1 MFFFPPTATDS
12 YKTNHDNMMPEGTQ
26 QVYSN
31 FTCRSDKYAKTMP
44 DFDHKTVW
52 FGLQGLLQERMVEGW
67 QQNFFDRD
75 LDWVLAKLRR
85 RFNSSSGYGSNSIVE
100 RFANLHKLGYLPLR
114 IKALPEGARVN
125 IKVPPMTFTNT
136 HDEFS
141 WLTNYEETI
150 ISTELWMPGT
160 SATTSFE
167 FKRLLTKYAKKTG
180 SPMEFVTWQ
189 GHDFSMRGMPGF
201 EAAAKSG
208 AGHLLSFNGSD
219 TLPAVDYLEDY
230 YGGTET
236 FIGGSVPATEHSV
249 MCMGGK
255 DDEVETYLRLIK
267 LYPTGVLS
275 IVSDTWDFWKIV
287 TETATTVKPEIMARQ
302 PDVNGLAKIVF
313 RPDSGDPV
321 KIICG
326 DPEATPGTPAYK
338 GAVQCLWEVFGGTT
352 TATGHKLLDSHVG
365 LIYGDSIDLLTAQ
378 IMLERLDKQGWASA
392 NIVLGI
398 GSFTFQYV
406 TRDTFGS
413 AIKATFGVV
422 NDEARELFKDPATDN
437 GMKKSAKGLL
447 RVELVNGEYV
457 LYDQQTPE
465 QEEQGELATVFLNG
479 RLTRFQTLKEIRDRL
494 NSSLYY

>member
-1 MFFFPPTATDS
+1 MFFFPPTAVDS
-12 YKTNHDNMMPEGTQ
+12 YKTNHDKMMPDGTQ
-26 QVYSN
+26 LIYNN
-31 FTCRSDKYAKTMP
+31 FTCRSDRHAKVLP

-52 FGLQGLLQERMVEGW
+52 FGLQGFLQETMIDGW
-67 QQNFFDRD
+67 NNNFFNRD
-75 LDWVLAKLRR
+75 LDWVLNKLRR
-85 RFNSSSGYGSNSIVE
+85 RFNSNSGYGSNSIIE
-100 RFANLHKLGYLPLR
+100 RFADLHKLGYLPLH

-125 IKVPPMTFTNT
+125 IKVPPMTSRNT

-150 ISTELWMPGT
+150 TSTELWEPGT

-167 FKRLLTKYAKKTG
+167 FKRLLMKYAKKTG
-180 SPMEFVTWQ
+180 TPTEFVAWQ
-189 GHDFSMRGMPGF
+189 GHDFSMRGMGGYH
-201 EAAAKSG
+201 AAAKSG

-219 TLPAVDYLEDY
+219 TLPAVDYLEEY
-230 YGGTET
+230 YAGEET
-236 FIGGSVPATEHSV
+236 FIAGSVPATEHSV

-255 DDEVETYLRLIK
+255 EDEVETYLRLIS

-302 PDVNGLAKIVF
+302 PDANGLAKLVF

-326 DPEATPGTPAYK
+326 DAEAEPGTPAYK
-338 GAVQCLWEVFGGTT
+338 GAVQCLWEVFGGTIT
-352 TATGHKLLDSHVG
+352 PTGHRMLDSHVG

-378 IMLERLDKQGWASA
+378 LMLERLDKQGFASG
-392 NIVLGI
+392 NIVMGI

-413 AIKATFGVV
+413 AIKATYGVV
-422 NDEARELFKDPATDN
+422 NGEGRELFKDPATDN
-437 GMKKSAKGLL
+437 GTKKSAKGLL

-465 QEEQGELATVFLNG
+465 QEEQGELKTVFLNG
-479 RLTRFQTLKEIRDRL
+479 KLTRFQTLQEIRERL

>member
-1 MFFFPPTATDS
+1 MLFFPPTATDS
-12 YKTNHDNMMPEGTQ
+12 YKTNHGRMMPDSTQ
-26 QVYSN
+26 RVYSN
-31 FTCRSDKYAKTMP
+31 FTCRSDRLAKVLP

-52 FGLQGLLQERMVEGW
+52 FGLQGFLQERMIFGW
-67 QQNFFDRD
+67 QQNFFDRPFS
-75 LDWVLAKLRR
+75 WVIEKLKR
-85 RFNSSSGYGSNSIVE
+85 RFGEGSSYGSYATIGDFV
-100 RFANLHKLGYLPLR
+100 NLHKLGYLPLH
-114 IKALPEGARVN
+114 IKALPEGARVP

-201 EAAAKSG
+201 EAAARSG
-208 AGHLLSFNGSD
+208 SGHLLSFNGSD
-219 TLPAVDYLEDY
+219 TLPAVDYLEEY
-230 YGGTET
+230 YAGTET
-236 FIGGSVPATEHSV
+236 FVAGSVPATEHSV

-255 DDEVETYLRLIK
+255 DDEVETYLRLMK

-302 PDVNGLAKIVF
+302 PDINGLAKLVF

-321 KIICG
+321 KILCG
-326 DPEATPGTPAYK
+326 DPEAEVGTPAYK
-338 GAVQCLWEVFGGTT
+338 GAVRCLWEVFGGTT

-365 LIYGDSIDLLTAQ
+365 LIYGDSIDLLKAQ
-378 IMLERLDKQGWASA
+378 IILERLDNQGFASA
-392 NIVLGI
+392 NVVLGI

-413 AIKATFGVV
+413 AIKATYGVV
-422 NDEARELFKDPATDN
+422 NGEARELFKDPATDN
-437 GMKKSAKGLL
+437 GVKKSAKGLL

-465 QEEQGELATVFLNG
+465 QEEQGELATVFRNG
-479 RLTRFQTLKEIRDRL
+479 ILTRFQTLKEIRDLL